1 MDPNTTMSDKLT
13 ERLQSELASFQTI
26 WKGGYFEGPVL
37 SELQFSGGY
46 GSCGY
51 MSVVYATYL
60 KCIKPYINS
69 ESVVLE
75 IGPGRGTWTKT
86 MLGAKKV
93 VVMDALSA
101 EHNDFWRFVGDRPN
115 VEYIEVKDFSCDQLP
130 DNFFNYVF
138 SFGCLCHISFDG
150 IAEYATNLFP
160 KLRSG
165 CNCFWMIADY
175 DKANTIPMREGDLD
189 IYLHLLE
196 RKKVLFPLYVIYKS
210 LFKRTKPTYDKNE
223 DDTPRPARWYHAG
236 LDRCCEMLESKGY
249 RIIERDTGT
258 LHRDPIIH
266 FTKD

>member
-51 MSVVYATYL
+51 MSVIYATYL

-86 MLGAKKV
+86 MLGANKV

-101 EHNDFWRFVGDRPN
+101 EYNDFWRFVGDRPN
-115 VEYIEVKDFSCDQLP
+115 VEYIQVKDFSCDQLP

-160 KLRSG
+160 KLKSG

-175 DKANTIPMREGDLD
+175 DKANSIPMREGDLD
-189 IYLHLLE
+189 IYIHLLE
-196 RKKVLFPLYVIYKS
+196 RKKYCFLSMSFTSHYSRERNPLTT
-210 LFKRTKPTYDKNE
+210 RTKTTHHGRRDG
-223 DDTPRPARWYHAG
+223 TMQGWTGAVRCWRARGIGSLKEIPG
-236 LDRCCEMLESKGY
+236 LCTA
-249 RIIERDTGT
+249 I
-258 LHRDPIIH
+258 P
-266 FTKD
+266 